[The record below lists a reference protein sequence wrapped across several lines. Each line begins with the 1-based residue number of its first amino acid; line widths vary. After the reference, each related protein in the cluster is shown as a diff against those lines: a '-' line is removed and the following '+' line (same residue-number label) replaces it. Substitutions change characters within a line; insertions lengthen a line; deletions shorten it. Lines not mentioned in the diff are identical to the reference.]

1 MGTPAWLPRLLRLSA
16 LICCTLCLS
25 GCGIG
30 YLWHVAVGQV
40 SILARQHPA
49 AEVLE
54 DEHLTPQEQQKVRL
68 ILDVRSF
75 AINQLGLHAGKSY
88 TTFVYIDRPYV
99 SYNLSAAPPD
109 ALTPY
114 SWRFPFLGRTPYK
127 GFFDKDYALCEQREL
142 EQQGYDTYLR
152 GVRAYS
158 TLGYFTDPILSPM
171 LAYDDFFLISTIIH
185 EMLHQTVWIKGSVSF
200 NESLANFVGEHGTLA
215 YLAQRYGVDA
225 PEYQRYRDQRAD
237 ALIFEEYM
245 HALIER
251 LEALYHEPISRAE
264 KLRQRAQ
271 IFAEALTA
279 YPGVFARMKTPDYRT
294 FFERQPLNNAVLLAF
309 RVYHHAPTFFEQALA
324 EQGGDLRRMIA
335 FFKTL
340 RPDQIPAQF
349 RTR

>member
-1 MGTPAWLPRLLRLSA
+1 MGTPAWLPRLLCLSV
-16 LICCTLCLS
+16 LLLCTVCLS
-25 GCGIG
+25 GCGLG

-40 SILARQHPA
+40 SILARQHPV
-49 AEVLE
+49 EDVLQ

-68 ILDVRSF
+68 ILDVRGF
-75 AINQLGLHAGKSY
+75 AISQLGLHASKSY
-88 TTFVYIDRPYV
+88 TTFVRLNRPYV

-114 SWRFPFLGRTPYK
+114 VWRFPFLGRTPYK
-127 GFFDKDYALCEQREL
+127 GFFDKDYALREQREL
-142 EQQGYDTYLR
+142 ERQGYDTYLR

-171 LAYDDFFLISTIIH
+171 LTYDDFFLINTIIH

-215 YLAQRYGVDA
+215 YLAQRYGADA

-237 ALIFEEYM
+237 ALVFDEYM

-251 LEALYHEPISRAE
+251 LEAVYHEPISRAD
-264 KLRQRAQ
+264 KPQRRAQ
-271 IFAEALTA
+271 LFAEAVAA
-279 YPGVFARMKTPDYRT
+279 YPEVFARMKTPDYRH
-294 FFERQPLNNAVLLAF
+294 FFERQPLNNAVLLAY
-309 RVYHHAPTFFEQALA
+309 RVYHRDPAFFEHALA
-324 EQGGDLRRMIA
+324 EQGGELRRMIA
-335 FFKTL
+335 YFKTL
-340 RPDQIPAQF
+340 RADQIPAQF